1 MSLASPILCGPFIVK
16 MTSRVFVP
24 GRCLRLVMV
33 PPHPGVWEEKH
44 LVHVKWGHTWG
55 CILPLRVWQC
65 AENGPLLLL
74 DSQPWW
80 RPPRVPDRPG
90 HWDGSPVVWDSQRR
104 GSAADFSEVWSACSL
119 KARRVWEGMDGATH
133 AAGPEPRLLKGEVV
147 YSVYCQVSGWGV
159 DADV

>member
-1 MSLASPILCGPFIVK
+1 

-65 AENGPLLLL
+65 AENGPLLPL

-80 RPPRVPDRPG
+80 RPPVSQIGLATGMAALLCGTARDVGQQLISLRFGARVR
-90 HWDGSPVVWDSQRR
+90 
-104 GSAADFSEVWSACSL
+104 
-119 KARRVWEGMDGATH
+119 
-133 AAGPEPRLLKGEVV
+133 
-147 YSVYCQVSGWGV
+147 
-159 DADV
+159 